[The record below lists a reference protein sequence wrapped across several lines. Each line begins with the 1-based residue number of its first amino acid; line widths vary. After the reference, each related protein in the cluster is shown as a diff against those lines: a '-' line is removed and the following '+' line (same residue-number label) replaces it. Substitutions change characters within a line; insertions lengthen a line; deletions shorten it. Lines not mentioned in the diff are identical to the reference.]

1 VATIARTTIHA
12 SAPSRI
18 YGLGSVF
25 GKTLRDSRRAT
36 VAVAVVMSVLLIAVT
51 RAVSLE
57 FDTPASRQQLAD
69 IVRSVPPILAG
80 MAGKPVNIETLG
92 GYVNYKYGTF
102 FPIVISL
109 WSILALSGTLA
120 SEARRGSLE
129 FLATGR
135 MTRRTIAL
143 EKLGGHVVAVTIAVG
158 VIFLST
164 VLVGSQF
171 AVLPGDDISVA
182 NAAAYAV
189 WLELLALAAGTM
201 AFAVAPFFGR
211 GAAVGIAGAFMF
223 AGFFLNGYQGAIPA
237 LAPFAD
243 LTWFG
248 WTTNHLPLAG
258 EVDWAP
264 LGLVA
269 LVVVVF
275 AAIGVEAFARRDLG
289 ATSAIPTPSLP
300 HALTGVRGPVR
311 RAASE
316 DLNLAVSWGL
326 GLGLFGLVLA
336 ASGGSWTAQLTKSPQ
351 LMDLLHSVF
360 PGVDLASVGG
370 FLELVFVEFGLILA
384 GLAAATL
391 VGRWASTETSGR
403 TEILL
408 AAPLERFRWVLAE
421 GVGALGAIVLI
432 TALTAL
438 GIAIGGLMIGG
449 DVATPVVGSVVLGL
463 YAAAFVGVGF
473 AIGGALG
480 TGLAAAAVAILTIL
494 TWALGVLGPALGL
507 PEILQTL
514 VLSSHYGEPM
524 VGQWD
529 LAGVLASIV
538 LAVAGVLVGAWGFA
552 RRDLR

>member
-1 VATIARTTIHA
+1 MTAATTIQ
-12 SAPSRI
+12 PSWLSRL

-25 GKTLRDSRRAT
+25 AKTMRDSRRAT

-51 RAVSLE
+51 KAVSAE
-57 FDTPASRQQLAD
+57 FDTPASRDGLAAL
-69 IVRSVPPILAG
+69 IRSVPPILAG
-80 MAGKPVNIETLG
+80 LAGKPVNIETLG

-120 SEARRGSLE
+120 SEAQRGSLDFVAAE
-129 FLATGR
+129 SL
-135 MTRRTIAL
+135 TRRRIAI
-143 EKLGGHVVAVTIAVG
+143 EKLLGHVVPLTIAVA

-164 VLVGSQF
+164 AFVGSQF
-171 AVLPGDDISVA
+171 AVLPGDEISVGM
-182 NAAAYAV
+182 AAAYAI

-201 AFAVAPFFGR
+201 AFAIAPFLGR

-223 AGFFLNGYQGAIPA
+223 AGFFLNGYREAIPA
-237 LAPFAD
+237 LDPFAN

-248 WTTNHLPLAG
+248 WTSDHLPLAG
-258 EVDWAP
+258 QVDWAP

-300 HALTGVRGPVR
+300 HALAGVRGPVGR
-311 RAASE
+311 VVSE
-316 DLNLAVSWGL
+316 DLNLAISWGI

-336 ASGGSWTAQLTKSPQ
+336 GSGGSWITQLSESPQ
-351 LMDLLHSVF
+351 LMDLLHTVF

-403 TEILL
+403 TEMLL
-408 AAPLERFRWVLAE
+408 ASRLARFRWVVAE
-421 GVGALGAIVLI
+421 GVGALMSIVVI
-432 TALTAL
+432 VVMT
-438 GIAIGGLMIGG
+438 AIGITVGAQLAGG
-449 DVATPVVGSVVLGL
+449 DLLTPAIGASVLGL

-473 AIGGALG
+473 AIGGVVRAGWAAGAIAL
-480 TGLAAAAVAILTIL
+480 LTIA

-507 PEILQTL
+507 PDVLQTII
-514 VLSSHYGEPM
+514 LSSHYGEPM
-524 VGQWD
+524 VGHWD
-529 LAGVLASIV
+529 LAGVAASVV
-538 LAVAGVLVGAWGFA
+538 LAVGGVLLGAWGFG
-552 RRDLR
+552 RRDLA

>member
-1 VATIARTTIHA
+1 MAAVTTTIQ
-12 SAPSRI
+12 PRPLSRL

-25 GKTLRDSRRAT
+25 GKTIRDSRRAMI
-36 VAVAVVMSVLLIAVT
+36 AVAVVMSVLLIAVT
-51 RAVSLE
+51 RAVSAE
-57 FDTPASRQQLAD
+57 FDTPASRQGLAD

-80 MAGKPVNIETLG
+80 MAGRPVNIETLG

-120 SEARRGSLE
+120 SEARRGSLD
-129 FLATGR
+129 FLAAGR
-135 MTRRTIAL
+135 MTRRTIAI
-143 EKLGGHVVAVTIAVG
+143 EKLLGHIVPVTIAVLA
-158 VIFLST
+158 IFLST

-171 AVLPGDDISVA
+171 AVLPGDEISVS

-189 WLELLALAAGTM
+189 WLELLALAAGTL
-201 AFAVAPFFGR
+201 AFAVAPFLGR
-211 GAAVGIAGAFMF
+211 GAAVGIAGAVTF
-223 AGFFLNGYQGAIPA
+223 AGFFLNGYQQAIPA
-237 LAPFAD
+237 LAPFAN

-258 EVDWAP
+258 QVDWAP

-275 AAIGVEAFARRDLG
+275 AAIGIEAFARRDLG
-289 ATSAIPTPSLP
+289 ATSTIPTPSLP
-300 HALTGVRGPVR
+300 HALAGVRGPIR

-316 DLNLAVSWGL
+316 DINLAVSWGI

-336 ASGGSWTAQLTKSPQ
+336 ASGGSWTDQLTKSPQ
-351 LMDLLHSVF
+351 LMDLLHTAF

-391 VGRWASTETSGR
+391 VGRWASTETSTR

-408 AAPLERFRWVLAE
+408 AAPLARFRWVLSE
-421 GVGALGAIVLI
+421 GVGALAAIVLI
-432 TALTAL
+432 VLMTAL
-438 GIAIGGLMIGG
+438 GITVGALMIGG
-449 DVATPVVGSVVLGL
+449 DVVTPMIGSAVLGL
-463 YAAAFVGVGF
+463 YAAAFAGIGF
-473 AIGGALG
+473 AIGGVFR
-480 TGLAAAAVAILTIL
+480 TGLAAGAVAILVIL
-494 TWALGVLGPALGL
+494 TWALGILGPALGL
-507 PEILQTL
+507 PDFLQTF

-524 VGQWD
+524 VGHWD
-529 LAGVLASIV
+529 
-538 LAVAGVLVGAWGFA
+538 VAGVVASVIVAVGGVLIGAWGFA
-552 RRDLR
+552 RRDLH